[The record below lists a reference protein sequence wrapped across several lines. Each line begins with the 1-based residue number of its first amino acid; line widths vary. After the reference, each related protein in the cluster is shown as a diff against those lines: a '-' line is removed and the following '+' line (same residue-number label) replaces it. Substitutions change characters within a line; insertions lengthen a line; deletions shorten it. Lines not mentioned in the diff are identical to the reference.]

1 MEAKWYVVRTFSG
14 HENKVKQFLETEIQ
28 ENESLKTKIQEILVP
43 TEKVFEVKD
52 GKKRSK
58 TKNFF
63 PGYIL
68 VQAELD
74 NQVKEF
80 ILRTP
85 SVMGFLGTGNMPNP
99 LQPEEVRRIVGR
111 ITQNESTE
119 RMETIFRGTGNMP
132 NPLQPEEVRRI
143 VGRITQNEST
153 ERMETIFRSGDLVKI
168 VDGPFN
174 NFNGTVQEVN
184 EEKMK
189 MKVMVSIFGRK
200 TPVEIDFV
208 QAELEK

>member
-1 MEAKWYVVRTFSG
+1 MDYKWYVVRTYSG
-14 HENKVKQFLETEIQ
+14 HENKVKNLLEAELSDS
-28 ENESLKTKIQEILVP
+28 EKLRAKIQDILVP

-52 GKKRSK
+52 GKKKSK

-68 VQAELD
+68 VQADLD

-80 ILRTP
+80 ILNTP
-85 SVMGFLGTGNMPNP
+85 SVMGFLGTKNSPNP
-99 LQPEEVRRIVGR
+99 LQPEEVKRIVGR
-111 ITQNESTE
+111 ITQDEDSE
-119 RMETIFRGTGNMP
+119 RMETIFRT
-132 NPLQPEEVRRI
+132 
-143 VGRITQNEST
+143 
-153 ERMETIFRSGDLVKI
+153 GDLVKI

-174 NFNGTVQEVN
+174 NFSGTIQEVN

-189 MKVMVSIFGRK
+189 IKVMVSIFGRK

>member
-14 HENKVKQFLETEIQ
+14 HENKVKQFLDAELA
-28 ENESLKTKIQEILVP
+28 ENEQLRAKVKEVLVP

-80 ILRTP
+80 ILNTQ
-85 SVMGFLGTGNMPNP
+85 SVMGFLGTGRNPNP
-99 LQPEEVRRIVGR
+99 LQPEEVKRIVGR
-111 ITQNESTE
+111 INQDENTE
-119 RMETIFRGTGNMP
+119 RMETIFRN
-132 NPLQPEEVRRI
+132 
-143 VGRITQNEST
+143 
-153 ERMETIFRSGDLVKI
+153 GDLVKI

-174 NFNGTVQEVN
+174 NFNGTIQEVN

-189 MKVMVSIFGRK
+189 IKVMVSIFGRK

>member
-14 HENKVKQFLETEIQ
+14 HENKVKQLLESELEDHEQIRA
-28 ENESLKTKIQEILVP
+28 KILEILVP
-43 TEKVFEVKD
+43 MEKVFEVKD
-52 GKKRSK
+52 GKKKSK

-68 VQAELD
+68 VHAELD

-80 ILRTP
+80 ITNTQ
-85 SVMGFLGTGNMPNP
+85 SVMGFLGTAANPNP
-99 LQPEEVRRIVGR
+99 LQPEEVKRIVGR
-111 ITQNESTE
+111 INQDENTE
-119 RMETIFRGTGNMP
+119 RMETIFRN
-132 NPLQPEEVRRI
+132 
-143 VGRITQNEST
+143 
-153 ERMETIFRSGDLVKI
+153 GDLVKI

-174 NFNGTVQEVN
+174 NFSGTIEEVN

-189 MKVMVSIFGRK
+189 IKVMVSIFGRK
-200 TPVEIDFV
+200 TPVELDFV

>member
-28 ENESLKTKIQEILVP
+28 DNEQLKSKIKEILVP

-63 PGYIL
+63 PGYIW
-68 VQAELD
+68 VHVELD

-85 SVMGFLGTGNMPNP
+85 SVMGFLGTGNVPSP
-99 LQPEEVRRIVGR
+99 LQPEEVRRIIGR
-111 ITQNESTE
+111 ITQNE
-119 RMETIFRGTGNMP
+119 N
-132 NPLQPEEVRRI
+132 
-143 VGRITQNEST
+143 T

-168 VDGPFN
+168 IDGPFN
-174 NFNGTVQEVN
+174 NFSGTVQEVN
-184 EEKMK
+184 EDKMK

>member
-1 MEAKWYVVRTFSG
+1 MPESGLRWYVVRTFSG
-14 HENKVKQFLETEIQ
+14 HENKVKNLIDAELGNNERLRAKI
-28 ENESLKTKIQEILVP
+28 ENVLVP

-52 GKKRSK
+52 GKKKSK

-68 VQAELD
+68 IQADLD
-74 NQVKEF
+74 NQVKDF
-80 ILRTP
+80 ILNTP
-85 SVMGFLGTGNMPNP
+85 SVMGFLGTKNNPNP
-99 LQPEEVRRIVGR
+99 LQPEEVKRIVGR
-111 ITQNESTE
+111 ITQDESTE
-119 RMETIFRGTGNMP
+119 RMETIFRN
-132 NPLQPEEVRRI
+132 
-143 VGRITQNEST
+143 
-153 ERMETIFRSGDLVKI
+153 GDIVKI

-174 NFNGTVQEVN
+174 NFSGTIQEVN

-189 MKVMVSIFGRK
+189 IKVMVSIFGRK